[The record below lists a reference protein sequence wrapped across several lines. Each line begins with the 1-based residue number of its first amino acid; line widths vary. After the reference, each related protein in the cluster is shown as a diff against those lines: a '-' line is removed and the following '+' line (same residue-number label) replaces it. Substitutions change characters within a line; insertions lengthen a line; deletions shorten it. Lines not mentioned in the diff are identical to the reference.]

1 MVLASHL
8 LELSATELE
17 AVLQHEAASNPA
29 LTLDVTDD
37 PTWQQET
44 LSTAQRSQYSDG
56 SSFDVGVWQVSAREQ
71 LVAQARLIVAA
82 DELDIV
88 TYVIQSLD
96 IYQPGNKMISGSRVK
111 FQQKSDLPLAGLFV
125 EIRLLTAYDY

>member
-1 MVLASHL
+1 MMPTLALRTQTIATPQMVLASHL

-71 LVAQARLIVAA
+71 LVAQARLIGAA

-96 IYQPGNKMISGSRVK
+96 IYQPGNKMISGNRVN
-111 FQQKSDLPLAGLFV
+111 FQ
-125 EIRLLTAYDY
+125 